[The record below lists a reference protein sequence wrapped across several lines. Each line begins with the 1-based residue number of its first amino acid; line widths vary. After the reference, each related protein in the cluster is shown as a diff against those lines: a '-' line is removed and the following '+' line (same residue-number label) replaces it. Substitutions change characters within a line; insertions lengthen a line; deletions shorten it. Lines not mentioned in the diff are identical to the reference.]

1 MFLANLLMSVE
12 TVAAGTLP
20 FIGYSVDTLVSSY
33 VSTFDMEYPAGTE
46 VGDNAIILVSA
57 TGNMGGTIS
66 STDWTFVASS
76 TAGVKSQVLAQAV
89 ASLTTQ
95 TFTHSNGGVTD
106 LTAIMLVFRGL
117 TWGSQALATG
127 TNDKPDPPSITSL
140 GLTVAFGSLRNS
152 STVTGYPSG
161 YTEVGARSHGSTSMA
176 AYKIVSGTE
185 DPGNFTCSV
194 SDDWH
199 GRSVTYTY

>member
-1 MFLANLLMSVE
+1 MFLADMLMSVE

-20 FIGYSVDTLVSSY
+20 FIGYSVDTLVSPN

-57 TGNMGGTIS
+57 TNDMGGTIS
-66 STDWTFVASS
+66 STGWTFVASS

-89 ASLTTQ
+89 SSLTTQ
-95 TFTHSNGGVTD
+95 TFTHSGGTITG

-117 TWGSQALATG
+117 TWGSQGIATG
-127 TNDKPDPPSITSL
+127 TDDKPNPPSITSL
-140 GLTVAFGSLRNS
+140 GLTIAFGSLRND
-152 STVTGYPSG
+152 STIIDYPLG
-161 YTEVGARSHGSTSMA
+161 YTEVGARSNGSTSMA
-176 AYKIVSGTE
+176 AYKLVSGTE

-194 SDDWH
+194 SADWH